1 MAIGGVDGG
10 LRVEVIWEGCFGAPP
25 FFFAVGGLEI
35 AAGRELNLRVGGS
48 EKMHDLQ
55 RLWVNSM
62 HLPDSRATADV
73 EQCKQ

>member
-1 MAIGGVDGG
+1 MN
-10 LRVEVIWEGCFGAPP
+10 WEGCFGAPP
-25 FFFAVGGLEI
+25 IFFRSEDWRLKW
-35 AAGRELNLRVGGS
+35 GRELNLRVGGS

-62 HLPDSRATADV
+62 HLPDSRATAVV